1 MGAGCRGLS
10 GQGVEQEVRGMWGL
24 SGGVIGSE
32 AAKTLDSKISFS
44 DITTKSENKVYI
56 MMSASQGDGARISAR
71 NPA

>member
-1 MGAGCRGLS
+1 
-10 GQGVEQEVRGMWGL
+10 MWGL
-24 SGGVIGSE
+24 SGGLIGSE
-32 AAKTLDSKISFS
+32 VAKTLDSKISFS